1 MKTKGKIN
9 HCDLIKLK
17 RFCTA
22 KETINKM
29 KRQPMEWE
37 KIFAND
43 VTDNG
48 LIFQIYRQLILLNI
62 KTNSSNKKWKDL
74 NTHFSKKD
82 IQMANRHIKRCS
94 TSIIIR
100 EMQSKTNEV
109 LPRIGQNDHHQR
121 VYKY

>member
-62 KTNSSNKKWKDL
+62 KTNSSIKKWKDL

>member
-1 MKTKGKIN
+1 
-9 HCDLIKLK
+9 
-17 RFCTA
+17 
-22 KETINKM
+22 M

>member
-1 MKTKGKIN
+1 MKTKGKIH

-62 KTNSSNKKWKDL
+62 KTNKQFKQEMER
-74 NTHFSKKD
+74 SKY
-82 IQMANRHIKRCS
+82 
-94 TSIIIR
+94 TFF
-100 EMQSKTNEV
+100 
-109 LPRIGQNDHHQR
+109 
-121 VYKY
+121 